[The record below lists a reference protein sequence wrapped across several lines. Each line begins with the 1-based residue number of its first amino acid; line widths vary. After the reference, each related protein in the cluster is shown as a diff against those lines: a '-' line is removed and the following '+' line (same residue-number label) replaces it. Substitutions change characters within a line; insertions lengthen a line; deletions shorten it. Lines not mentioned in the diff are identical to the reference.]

1 MNDLQNS
8 GCADEAIRYP
18 TTSTSFA
25 YANDQQIPSTSSDMV
40 GTSKPVMPVAPMMHL
55 NPALYAPP
63 CTPNYA
69 YTRMRYSEG
78 TRSLQGSPRPVKQ
91 LGQQL
96 SSTPS
101 SPMINRRKLDRIH
114 QWNMEHERIAHIR
127 NGGLPSSRASS
138 IMSGMSGLS
147 HMSNVSNVSLMSALS
162 ISTEFSGLPDIS
174 QMRSAQ
180 YSSASSCG
188 SFSENIDPTYYL
200 KVEQAVDEL
209 SGKMRLFV
217 QNTEGMHANDSL
229 RHLAERIYKLAR
241 EHDLSRIPISKLK
254 AYIINTMFLIK
265 MGPDN
270 EEVEQ
275 ALLAAMYI
283 FSSKPTTFRTLQEL
297 AMFNT
302 NLLIRNGSRSI
313 SGDRFANLMQGTF
326 TENQALAQIFRE
338 HADEVLAVF
347 AQRLDHRFYYCNFAA
362 ITIHTLLVFAF
373 DCKIRINI
381 TIKTQLMNRCMQML
395 RAFIQSN
402 VEHRLRERNKHI
414 IIDIVRIL
422 SHREDSI
429 KKYFAKENGIEMLLW
444 FLTNEPSE
452 QVMYYA
458 AFALR
463 YMLNH
468 PDKVIAERCV
478 SADGVKVLA
487 DKLSHGSPR
496 LLVECS
502 NCLSAVSDVEELRRM
517 ELSRPL
523 LKILQILG
531 SSEAELVKHSLGF
544 IGNVA
549 SSSRTGIIN
558 PNKEFLVRN
567 RAFESLLNVLK
578 YNRCTSDSQLVDHE
592 IIENAIFA
600 LKNLTANF
608 SSIER
613 TNIVRKQF
621 SEIEGSLTTIFDHLV
636 ASQLLCQP
644 RMSRTEF
651 QIFDIQIEN
660 RIDLLLI
667 LQRLIDSSLTGRLF
681 KAHTSTGI
689 SCTETL
695 INVILQTA
703 DTKEKCTFEQQKAKL
718 SNTIEQA
725 LNILRRLGD
734 HPKFAQQM
742 RPLISGQSKLNDLMR
757 SSTSVTVSLALLR
770 VVDVAA
776 NEPSLREQWHQD
788 AVFMEIIRFYLAHQQ
803 SEFAELAGTI
813 LSKIEESDVSM
824 QLADVLD
831 ERYMN

>member
-283 FSSKPTTFRTLQEL
+283 FSSKPTTFRTLQE
-297 AMFNT
+297 
-302 NLLIRNGSRSI
+302 
-313 SGDRFANLMQGTF
+313 
-326 TENQALAQIFRE
+326 IFRE

-381 TIKTQLMNRCMQML
+381 TIKTQVHF
-395 RAFIQSN
+395 AFFPFVLTTLYDVIYIYIYNICNVYKYINFRMSQSC
-402 VEHRLRERNKHI
+402 
-414 IIDIVRIL
+414 
-422 SHREDSI
+422 
-429 KKYFAKENGIEMLLW
+429 F
-444 FLTNEPSE
+444 
-452 QVMYYA
+452 
-458 AFALR
+458 
-463 YMLNH
+463 
-468 PDKVIAERCV
+468 
-478 SADGVKVLA
+478 
-487 DKLSHGSPR
+487 
-496 LLVECS
+496 
-502 NCLSAVSDVEELRRM
+502 
-517 ELSRPL
+517 
-523 LKILQILG
+523 
-531 SSEAELVKHSLGF
+531 
-544 IGNVA
+544 
-549 SSSRTGIIN
+549 
-558 PNKEFLVRN
+558 
-567 RAFESLLNVLK
+567 LNVI
-578 YNRCTSDSQLVDHE
+578 TD
-592 IIENAIFA
+592 
-600 LKNLTANF
+600 
-608 SSIER
+608 
-613 TNIVRKQF
+613 
-621 SEIEGSLTTIFDHLV
+621 
-636 ASQLLCQP
+636 
-644 RMSRTEF
+644 
-651 QIFDIQIEN
+651 
-660 RIDLLLI
+660 
-667 LQRLIDSSLTGRLF
+667 
-681 KAHTSTGI
+681 
-689 SCTETL
+689 
-695 INVILQTA
+695 
-703 DTKEKCTFEQQKAKL
+703 
-718 SNTIEQA
+718 
-725 LNILRRLGD
+725 
-734 HPKFAQQM
+734 
-742 RPLISGQSKLNDLMR
+742 
-757 SSTSVTVSLALLR
+757 
-770 VVDVAA
+770 
-776 NEPSLREQWHQD
+776 
-788 AVFMEIIRFYLAHQQ
+788 
-803 SEFAELAGTI
+803 
-813 LSKIEESDVSM
+813 
-824 QLADVLD
+824 
-831 ERYMN
+831 